1 MDSSASYSKLFTVNE
16 ANEHLP
22 TIRPLVEQILD
33 NIRRLKIASESVI
46 RRDQLDPEAPNLM
59 ERLREDD
66 EITRLVEQV
75 KNWVETINGH
85 GCMCKGVE
93 QGLVDFPC
101 VLGSEVVYLC
111 WQLGEPSV
119 NFWHRIEDGFAGRK
133 TLLEGEVSDPDTGTS
148 YH

>member
-16 ANEHLP
+16 ANDLLP

-133 TLLEGEVSDPDTGTS
+133 TLLEGDVSDPDTGTS